1 MIMLA
6 DKPLPSE
13 RPTGIGVAAFNM
25 ALALS
30 KRGSTVHF
38 VCRGKAEET
47 ADLNSHLRVHTIRH
61 YSRDNLAASLTLLR
75 EERCELVHVHS
86 SSAIPSLIIARMLG
100 RSAVLHAHGDEPLH
114 PIRLTVIRNIGMSS
128 SQRVIAT
135 SRSTQGNIIRNHRVS
150 PGKVVVAYNGVDTEE
165 FRPSSELSSVSSKYG
180 LEGYDKMILSVG
192 TLQGSKGQSKMVEC
206 LPKILQ
212 RWPRLVYVNVGAPY
226 DGAFQTRLLER
237 AEGLGVSRAVKLLS
251 GLPQSDLVALI
262 NAADL
267 CVHPSTREG
276 FGLAVVEE
284 MACGKAV
291 VAFNVDSLPEII
303 DNGVDGLL
311 VGLNNKEEL
320 TRASSDLIG
329 DPEFAKRLGDS
340 ARKKVE
346 GRFTWDRTASRLE
359 QIYSDLLA

>member
-1 MIMLA
+1 MLV

-30 KRGSTVHF
+30 KRGITVHL
-38 VCRGKAEET
+38 VCRGKTEET
-47 ADLNSHLRVHTIRH
+47 SNLNNHLTIHTLRH
-61 YSRDNLAASLTLLR
+61 YSRDNLAAFLAILKG
-75 EERCELVHVHS
+75 EGCEIIHVHS
-86 SSAIPSLIIARMLG
+86 SSAITSLIAAKTLR
-100 RSAVLHAHGDEPLH
+100 RPAVWHAHGDEPLR
-114 PIRLTVIRNIGMSS
+114 PIRLTLIRSIGMNL

-135 SRSTQGNIIRNHRVS
+135 SRSTREAIVRNNHIS
-150 PGKVVVAYNGVDTEE
+150 PRKIVVAYNGVDIEE
-165 FRPSSELSSVSSKYG
+165 FRPSSGLSNVMSKYG
-180 LEGYDKMILSVG
+180 LEGYDKMILSLG
-192 TLQGSKGQSKMVEC
+192 TVQESKGQSKMVEC

-212 RWPRLVYVNVGAPY
+212 RWSRLVYVNVGTPY
-226 DGAFQTRLLER
+226 DAAFQTRLLER
-237 AEGLGVSRAVKLLS
+237 TEVLGVSKAVKLFS
-251 GLPQSDLVALI
+251 DLPQSDLVALI

-267 CVHPSTREG
+267 CVHPSVKEG

-311 VGLNNKEEL
+311 VGPNNKEEL
-320 TRASSDLIG
+320 TRALSDVIE
-329 DPEFAKRLGDS
+329 DWEFAKSLGDA
-340 ARKKVE
+340 ARKKVL

-359 QIYSDLLA
+359 QIYGELLG